1 MNLDAYQKFIRYI
14 KAFKINTEQGNF
26 DTIIDRTAIT
36 GASIPINKFKNPVE
50 FEKLKTRHKLNIL
63 ISESWLDTAT
73 PYEVD
78 EKIMKICA
86 FCKVPK
92 TIKEFLFL
100 PRSPMFIDVEF
111 NEKDYDI
118 SDRHII
124 GILLGE
130 RPLTLAEKEGGKTY
144 VEDATA
150 STHSKKN
157 GFVEEIAKKSDD
169 ECKEECKEL
178 FEKARKK
185 IRENPKM
192 IDDIQSVVASGIREG
207 KFKVTGKTIG
217 AYMVVENSQGDI
229 FLDSISFNHKINPEY
244 NKAKVI
250 QTRLPTSK
258 FIENFVLNILNF
270 MNNKE
275 VTFVEHKRDNN
286 NKERRLRQGKIV
298 LPTSQIIRVTGLLKK
313 YIDDASSKGGGWHL
327 SFSFPVSAHKRHYK
341 NGKIIKIEQY
351 DKGKGQ
357 GIYIDKKR
365 RVVADKNHPD
375 VQRWNEENLDYSDI
389 EPLDEPLRDIKE
401 KKRKEN
407 NQ

>member
-14 KAFKINTEQGNF
+14 KAFQINTEQGNF
-26 DTIIDRTAIT
+26 DTIIDRTAKT
-36 GASIPINKFKNPVE
+36 GASIPINKFKNPIE
-50 FEKLKTRHKLNIL
+50 FQKLKMRHIMNLSM
-63 ISESWLDTAT
+63 SEAWLDTAT

-100 PRSPMFIDVEF
+100 PRNPMFIDVEF
-111 NEKDYDI
+111 NQQDYDI

-130 RPLTLAEKEGGKTY
+130 RPLTLAGK
-144 VEDATA
+144 DDLQDPLA
-150 STHSKKN
+150 STHANTDYDIINEVAEIVKDKKLQGN
-157 GFVEEIAKKSDD
+157 MDEQEIKIL
-169 ECKEECKEL
+169 KEL
-178 FEKARKK
+178 NEK
-185 IRENPKM
+185 IT
-192 IDDIQSVVASGIREG
+192 DITDN
-207 KFKVTGKTIG
+207 KYKVTGKTIG
-217 AYMVVENSQGDI
+217 AYMVVENQQGDI
-229 FLDSISFNHKINPEY
+229 FLDSISFNHKINKEY
-244 NKAKVI
+244 QKANVI

-275 VTFVEHKRDNN
+275 VAFVEHKRDDN

-313 YIDDASSKGGGWHL
+313 YIDDASSKGGGWHY
-327 SFSFPVSAHKRHYK
+327 SFQFPVSAHKRHYK
-341 NGKIIKIEQY
+341 NGKIIKIEQFN
-351 DKGKGQ
+351 KGQ

-389 EPLDEPLRDIKE
+389 EPLDEPLRD
-401 KKRKEN
+401 KKTRGEA
-407 NQ
+407 

>member
-36 GASIPINKFKNPVE
+36 GASVPINKFKNPVE
-50 FEKLKTRHKLNIL
+50 FEKLKTRHKLNL
-63 ISESWLDTAT
+63 LVCENWLDTAT

-100 PRSPMFIDVEF
+100 PRNPMFIDVEF
-111 NEKDYDI
+111 NQQDYDI

-130 RPLTLAEKEGGKTY
+130 RPLTLAEKEGDKTFI
-144 VEDATA
+144 EDATA
-150 STHSKKN
+150 STHSKKD
-157 GFVEEIAKKSDD
+157 GIIEEIAKKSDD
-169 ECKEECKEL
+169 ECKEL
-178 FEKARKK
+178 FEKAVTQ
-185 IRENPKM
+185 IREKAKKF
-192 IDDIQSVVASGIREG
+192 DDIQSVVSNGIFEG

-217 AYMVVENSQGDI
+217 AYMVVENQSGDI

-244 NKAKVI
+244 NKAKVV

-275 VTFVEHKRDNN
+275 VVFVEHTRSEKNN
-286 NKERRLRQGKIV
+286 QRRLQQGKII
-298 LPTSQIIRVTGLLKK
+298 LLTSQEIRVTGLLKK
-313 YIDDASSKGGGWHL
+313 YIDDASSKGGGWHY
-327 SFSFPVSAHKRHYK
+327 SFQFPVSAHKRHYK
-341 NGKIIKIEQY
+341 NGKIIKIEQFN
-351 DKGKGQ
+351 KGAGL
-357 GIYIDKKR
+357 YIDKKR

-389 EPLDEPLRDIKE
+389 EPLDEPLRDKKE

-407 NQ
+407 N